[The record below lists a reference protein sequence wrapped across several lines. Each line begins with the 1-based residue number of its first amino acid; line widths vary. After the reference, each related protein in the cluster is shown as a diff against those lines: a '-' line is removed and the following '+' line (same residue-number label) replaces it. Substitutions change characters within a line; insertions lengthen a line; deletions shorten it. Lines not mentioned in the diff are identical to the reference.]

1 MACSPQL
8 AQQRVVAS
16 CYLAGILGPVL
27 AFLLAATGGHFVIP
41 AYTHRA
47 EVKVA
52 LADDPLVLVLVLV
65 PSGSEGCQV
74 SDSSVDLVVDMGRP
88 CLDLP
93 FLATC
98 LLLTS

>member
-41 AYTHRA
+41 AYTHHA

-52 LADDPLVLVLVLV
+52 LADDPLVLVLV
-65 PSGSEGCQV
+65 PSGSEGYQV